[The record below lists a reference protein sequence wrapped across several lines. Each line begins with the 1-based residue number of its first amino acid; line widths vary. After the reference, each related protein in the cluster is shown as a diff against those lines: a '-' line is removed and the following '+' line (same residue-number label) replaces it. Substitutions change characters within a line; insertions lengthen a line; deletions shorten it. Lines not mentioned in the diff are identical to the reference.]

1 MKIRMKD
8 IFVWLVILTIIVA
21 SIAASVLCFT
31 LIFKSDFESDINF
44 LLGFI
49 GVAAPVLPLLF
60 TLDILTTPTED
71 Y

>member
-1 MKIRMKD
+1 MKD
-8 IFVWLVILTIIVA
+8 IFLALVVFVIIVA
-21 SIAASVLCFT
+21 SIAVSVFCFT
-31 LIFKSDFESDINF
+31 LIFKSDFESDTNF

-49 GVAAPVLPLLF
+49 GVTAPVATLLF

>member
-1 MKIRMKD
+1 MKMKD
-8 IFVWLVILTIIVA
+8 IFLALIILMIIVA
-21 SIAASVLCFT
+21 GVGLSVFCFT
-31 LIFKSDFESDINF
+31 LIFKSDFESDTNF

-49 GVAAPVLPLLF
+49 GVTALVLPLFF